1 MRPNHH
7 TRAGSGRP
15 NLERHGVP
23 MQATAVPAGLHVV
36 VLAARFHAAVVDR
49 LVDGALEALI
59 AAGLTPAQLRVV
71 PVPGAWELPLAAE
84 LAISE
89 GCDAIVALGCVIRGE
104 TSHYDVI
111 VNESAR
117 GLMDVG
123 LKHRVPIAN
132 GVLACENEEQAWAR
146 AGGAQGNKGAEAAQA
161 ALAMAG
167 LKNAARPAAELA

>member
-23 MQATAVPAGLHVV
+23 VQAAPVPAGLSVV
-36 VLAARFHAAVVDR
+36 VLAARFNAAVVDR

-59 AAGLTPAQLRVV
+59 AAGLAPGQLRVV
-71 PVPGAWELPLAAE
+71 HVPGAWELPLAAE
-84 LAISE
+84 LAVAE
-89 GCDAIVALGCVIRGE
+89 GCDAVVALGCVIRGE
-104 TSHYDVI
+104 TGHYDVI
-111 VNESAR
+111 VEQSAR

-123 LKHRVPIAN
+123 LRHRVPVAN
-132 GVLACENEEQAWAR
+132 GVLACADEDQAWAR
-146 AGGAQGNKGAEAAQA
+146 AGGAHGNKGAEAAQA

-167 LKNAARPAAELA
+167 LRAALPAAALA